1 MSGIIVQK
9 FGGTSVADTEK
20 IKHVAE
26 VVMAERSLGNDVVVV
41 VSAMGHTTDHL
52 VKLAN
57 EISWKDMKE
66 FNSYMKEVVRDYKIK
81 QAKSIQSARNV
92 IIS

>member
-1 MSGIIVQK
+1 MK
-9 FGGTSVADTEK
+9 DLLEK
-20 IKHVAE
+20 YK
-26 VVMAERSLGNDVVVV
+26 MFQ
-41 VSAMGHTTDHL
+41 TP
-52 VKLAN
+52 KLAN

-81 QAKSIQSARNV
+81 SIQSARNV

>member
-1 MSGIIVQK
+1 MK
-9 FGGTSVADTEK
+9 DLLEK
-20 IKHVAE
+20 YK
-26 VVMAERSLGNDVVVV
+26 MFQ
-41 VSAMGHTTDHL
+41 TP
-52 VKLAN
+52 KLAN

-92 IIS
+92 IISWQGKIHSGLKPVPAES

>member
-1 MSGIIVQK
+1 MLWK
-9 FGGTSVADTEK
+9 LKREMKDLLEK
-20 IKHVAE
+20 YK
-26 VVMAERSLGNDVVVV
+26 MFQ
-41 VSAMGHTTDHL
+41 TP
-52 VKLAN
+52 KLAN

-92 IIS
+92 IISWPGKVKIQSGSVSIYANKSKPVPA

>member
-1 MSGIIVQK
+1 MK
-9 FGGTSVADTEK
+9 DLLEK
-20 IKHVAE
+20 YK
-26 VVMAERSLGNDVVVV
+26 MFQTL
-41 VSAMGHTTDHL
+41 
-52 VKLAN
+52 KLAN

-66 FNSYMKEVVRDYKIK
+66 FNFYMKEVVRDYKIK

>member
-1 MSGIIVQK
+1 MHQCDYCCWYYNGNC
-9 FGGTSVADTEK
+9 DCPY
-20 IKHVAE
+20 
-26 VVMAERSLGNDVVVV
+26 VMKK
-41 VSAMGHTTDHL
+41 TP
-52 VKLAN
+52 KPAN

-66 FNSYMKEVVRDYKIK
+66 FNSSYMKEVVRDYKIK

>member
-1 MSGIIVQK
+1 MHQCDYCCWYYNGNCDCPYVMKKQACENALK
-9 FGGTSVADTEK
+9 TKEREMKDLLEK
-20 IKHVAE
+20 YK
-26 VVMAERSLGNDVVVV
+26 MFQ
-41 VSAMGHTTDHL
+41 TP
-52 VKLAN
+52 KPAN

>member
-1 MSGIIVQK
+1 MFQ
-9 FGGTSVADTEK
+9 TPNQL
-20 IKHVAE
+20 
-26 VVMAERSLGNDVVVV
+26 MR
-41 VSAMGHTTDHL
+41 
-52 VKLAN
+52 
-57 EISWKDMKE
+57 WKDMKE